1 MTPNELTSYVDDHIT
16 TEREILNQYIEK
28 LKLKDILS
36 NGSLN
41 KLITEDALSSQMVS
55 SLINDNGIANSINK
69 HLMKAAKLLYL
80 NTEVFLIDSVDEDE

>member
-1 MTPNELTSYVDDHIT
+1 DYVDEHIT
-16 TEREILNQYIEK
+16 SEREILNKYIEN
-28 LKLKDILS
+28 LKSKDILY

-41 KLITEDALSSQMVS
+41 KLIIEDALSSQMVS

-80 NTEVFLIDSVDEDE
+80 NTEVILVESKEEDE